1 MSEALEEMPSVRRQ
15 IAILDVGASFSVA
28 RRLELELLTKAIL
41 NERTAALRNVLG
53 AATRRAAESTGND
66 YHVETGTFF
75 TASRDLMLVA
85 VVTRRN

>member
-1 MSEALEEMPSVRRQ
+1 MSETLMMPPSVRRQ
-15 IAILDVGASFSVA
+15 IATLDVGESFSVA
-28 RRLELELLTKAIL
+28 KRMELELLTKHML
-41 NERTAALRNVLG
+41 NERTAAMRNVLG

-66 YHVETGTFF
+66 YAVETGTFF